1 MARKEALGK
10 GLSALIPPKKTALA
24 KHSQMESGMLEV
36 EIGRIT
42 PSGVQPRKKFAE
54 SSLKDLA
61 DSIRENGIIQPPIVR
76 RSGDGTFELI
86 AGERR
91 WRASKIAGL
100 KKIPVIVK
108 DIVDAKTLVL
118 ALIENIQREDLTP
131 LETAEA
137 FERLIKD
144 FNLTQEQ
151 MSQKVGKDRATV
163 ANYLRLLKLSTE
175 VKGWLSEGLL
185 TLGHA
190 KALLSASDDLIQ
202 VDIARHVIG
211 KGLSVRETEAMVR
224 RINKDVKKPV
234 MLKKNPQII
243 ALEDKLIRK
252 LGTKVQLE
260 DRGKKGGKIAIEYS
274 SLDELDRLLD
284 ILLT

>member
-24 KHSQMESGMLEV
+24 KHSQMESGLLEV

-108 DIVDAKTLVL
+108 DTVDAKTLVL

-190 KALLSASDDLIQ
+190 KALLSASDGIVQ

-234 MLKKNPQII
+234 MPKKNPQII